1 MRNTFLQDKAAVVGV
16 GNTSFG
22 ALYRNLDPDRSQ
34 YDLGAEA
41 FVAALE
47 DSGLR
52 KDEIDGVLV
61 CRIPDY
67 GRMSDIL
74 GIRYPSFVNVM
85 QAGGRMASITLQ
97 YAAMAVATGQATAV
111 ACIYGNNGRSA
122 GARYGG
128 GEGGGANEIG
138 ISDAAFGMTSP
149 GASVAHMF
157 RRHQYLYGTPEETLG
172 HLAIN
177 NRLNAALNPNAVM
190 QAPITMDDY
199 LASRYI
205 AEPLRLLDYCLINDG
220 GVCLIVT
227 SAERARELKKP
238 PVYIHSMGMAGD
250 FDHQYTVDDCF
261 YGALQMVGRD
271 LFEGSAITREDID
284 VAEIYDNF
292 TPTLLFTLEGLGFC
306 KQGESKDWITPERI
320 ALNGELPLNTS
331 GGHTSESYMQGWAL
345 LGETVRQVRG
355 ECGERQV
362 TNCRTA
368 LYACAAPICSGI
380 VFRGEI

>member
-1 MRNTFLQDKAAVVGV
+1 MLIKDRVAVAGV
-16 GNTSFG
+16 GNTAFG
-22 ALYRNLDPDRSQ
+22 ALYRDLDPERSA
-34 YDLGAEA
+34 YELGAQA

-47 DSGLR
+47 DGGLS
-52 KDEIDGVLV
+52 KADVDGVLV

-67 GRMSDIL
+67 GRMCDVL
-74 GIRYPSFVNVM
+74 GIRHPRFVNVIEG
-85 QAGGRMASITLQ
+85 GGRQASLTLQ
-97 YAAMAVATGQATAV
+97 YAALAIAAGQADVV
-111 ACIYGNNGRSA
+111 ACIYGNNGRSV

-128 GEGGGANEIG
+128 GAGGGNETG
-138 ISDAAFGMTSP
+138 ISDAAYGMTSP
-149 GASVAHMF
+149 GAAVAHMF
-157 RRHQYLYGTPEETLG
+157 RRHQHLYGTKEETLG

-190 QAPITMDDY
+190 QAPITMEDY

-227 SAERARELKKP
+227 SAERARELRKP
-238 PVYIHSMGMAGD
+238 PVLIHSLGMAGD

-261 YGALQMVGRD
+261 FGALEMVGRD
-271 LFEGSAITREDID
+271 LFEGSDISRADID
-284 VAEIYDNF
+284 VAQIYDNF

-306 KQGESKDWITPERI
+306 KRGEGGDWITPERI
-320 ALNGELPLNTS
+320 ARDGELPINTS

-345 LGETVRQVRG
+345 IAEAVRQVRG

-362 TNCRTA
+362 ANCRTA

-380 VFRGEI
+380 VLRGDV